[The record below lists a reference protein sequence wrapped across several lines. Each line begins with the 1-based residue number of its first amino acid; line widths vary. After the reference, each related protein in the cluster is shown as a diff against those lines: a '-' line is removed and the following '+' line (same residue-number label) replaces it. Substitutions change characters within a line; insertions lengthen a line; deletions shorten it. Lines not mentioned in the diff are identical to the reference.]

1 MSAWTVLDA
10 SAVLA
15 FLQAKPGHDTVRL
28 ALQNERCV
36 VTAVNQAEIIAK
48 ATDKGVE
55 PVALKDILAELA
67 YTVVDVTAD
76 DGANAGWLR
85 NHTRSLGLSLGDRI
99 CLASAQR
106 LKAKVLTADRL
117 WLGIAGALGLEM
129 YCIRPDER

>member
-99 CLASAQR
+99 CHR
-106 LKAKVLTADRL
+106 VLKSIPDS
-117 WLGIAGALGLEM
+117 ILGLQTH
-129 YCIRPDER
+129 